1 MLINVR
7 GNDKHYSF
15 SKFKKE
21 LAYIKKILL
30 IMDALD
36 CDIDFKTN

>member
-1 MLINVR
+1 MVISVR
-7 GNDKHYSF
+7 GNDKNYSF
-15 SKFKKE
+15 LKFKKE

-36 CDIDFKTN
+36 WDIGFKAN